1 MGGSRKSGTTTLHGR
16 LRWFLFTVVLAV
28 SKFFCM
34 QMGGY
39 CAFWNIYGREKKR
52 KERKRDRG
60 REKGGGGARGWEL
73 EVGNTAHHGRLTL
86 FFGLSVNFSART
98 ALEERLL

>member
-1 MGGSRKSGTTTLHGR
+1 MVFVHGR
-16 LRWFLFTVVLAV
+16 LTWFFGLSVNFSACRWAVIAPSGIFT
-28 SKFFCM
+28 
-34 QMGGY
+34 GG
-39 CAFWNIYGREKKR
+39 KR
-52 KERKRDRG
+52 KERKE
-60 REKGGGGARGWEL
+60 RETEGERRGGGAARGWEL